1 MRARLLISAGFVSAV
16 AAVGWLG
23 SQLVGAQ
30 TPAARAKAPIA
41 RAADGHPDLQGVYD
55 VATITP
61 LERPAGITK
70 LVLSD
75 AEVKAMEGYEAQRT
89 EKSLQPSD
97 PNRAAPPVGGDR
109 SPTKSY
115 LEGLFR
121 AGGGVV
127 GGYNTYWIAPGDR
140 VISVDGQK
148 RTSIIIDPV
157 DGHVPPVKPEARR
170 RAAAFLVGRVSPDA
184 AESAAA
190 GPPGAYDGP
199 EARPLAER
207 CLLGF
212 LNTSGPPTLPNY
224 FYNNLKQIVQ
234 TKDTI
239 LINVE
244 MVHDARIIRMNA
256 THLPSTI
263 RKWMGDSIGHWEGDT
278 LVVDTTNF
286 TNKTMF
292 NGSAENLHVVERFTR
307 IDDKT
312 LLYRFTVDDPT
323 TWEKPWTGEYPW
335 NRTDEA
341 MYEYACHE
349 GNHALTN
356 VLRGARVAE
365 ADQKARQQ

>member
-1 MRARLLISAGFVSAV
+1 MRQRLLTFAGCFAV
-16 AAVGWLG
+16 LLG
-23 SQLVGAQ
+23 VVLIGSHSIAAQ
-30 TPAARAKAPIA
+30 TPAARAKAVA
-41 RAADGHPDLQGVYD
+41 RTTDGHPDLQGVWD

-61 LERPAGITK
+61 VERPAGMSR
-70 LVLSD
+70 LVLSPD
-75 AEVKAMEGYEAQRT
+75 EVKQMEGYEAERNQ
-89 EKSLQPSD
+89 KSAEPSD

-127 GGYNTYWIAPGDR
+127 GGYNNFWIAPGSQ
-140 VISVDGQK
+140 VITVDGQK
-148 RTSIIIDPV
+148 RSSIIVDPA
-157 DGHVPPVKPEARR
+157 DGHVPRMKPEAQKRNI
-170 RAAAFLVGRVSPDA
+170 ALLTGRVNPDA
-184 AESAAA
+184 AEAASAA
-190 GPPGAYDGP
+190 PGQYDGP

-244 MVHDARIIRMNA
+244 MVHDARIIRMTN
-256 THLPSTI
+256 THLPSNI

-286 TNKTMF
+286 TNKTLF
-292 NGSAENLHVVERFTR
+292 QGSAENLHVIERFTKV
-307 IDDKT
+307 DDQT
-312 LLYRFTVDDPT
+312 ILYRFTVEDPT
-323 TWEKPWTGEYPW
+323 TWDKSWTGEYPW
-335 NRTDEA
+335 RATSEPL
-341 MYEYACHE
+341 YEYACHE
-349 GNHALTN
+349 GNYALTN
-356 VLRGARVAE
+356 VLKGARVGE
-365 ADQKARQQ
+365 ADSKARQ